1 MSDADI
7 EIDLTVSGLTE
18 NEAQLTERERDL
30 RKTFGYK
37 RVLVQ
42 PSQDIGT
49 GSYGSVVKARLD
61 DLPCAAKILHQT
73 FFTSNDPNV
82 QEFTQR
88 FQQECRILRHLRH
101 PCIVQFL
108 GVFEDP
114 RPRSNRR
121 PILLMELMEE
131 SLTHFLESSEK
142 PLPHHLQVNITY
154 DIALG
159 VAYLHAN
166 GVQHRDL
173 SGNNILLD
181 AGSRAKLTD
190 FGMSKMVDINP
201 RMTRNKHTACP
212 GTLVY
217 MPPEALRAKPV
228 YTDKIDVFSAGV
240 LMNQIVSRQYP
251 NPSDPHNAVEDPNY
265 GTTILVPVPE
275 RKRRENDLQRLFMT
289 HALRPI
295 ALECIKDKERERP
308 TAATLCRQLVQLKA
322 TPEYAASQSQYQQQ
336 VVGLPPT
343 EAALEMRNTEIAVL
357 DGEIESLTLEK
368 TRSKEA
374 SKLDADITLLH
385 QRRQPLVVERE
396 REEEEERGR
405 VEYKSENTQLK
416 ERVEKLETENTTALS
431 EITRLTKYVERLEVE
446 REEALVE
453 QAALQ
458 EKVAELKQIVQSHL
472 QQINEKQI
480 EKESGDHKQIT
491 PQLKV
496 AHTAVH

>member
-142 PLPHHLQVNITY
+142 PLP
-154 DIALG
+154 
-159 VAYLHAN
+159 
-166 GVQHRDL
+166 
-173 SGNNILLD
+173 
-181 AGSRAKLTD
+181 
-190 FGMSKMVDINP
+190 
-201 RMTRNKHTACP
+201 
-212 GTLVY
+212 
-217 MPPEALRAKPV
+217 
-228 YTDKIDVFSAGV
+228 YTF
-240 LMNQIVSRQYP
+240 R
-251 NPSDPHNAVEDPNY
+251 
-265 GTTILVPVPE
+265 
-275 RKRRENDLQRLFMT
+275 
-289 HALRPI
+289 
-295 ALECIKDKERERP
+295 
-308 TAATLCRQLVQLKA
+308 
-322 TPEYAASQSQYQQQ
+322 
-336 VVGLPPT
+336 
-343 EAALEMRNTEIAVL
+343 
-357 DGEIESLTLEK
+357 
-368 TRSKEA
+368 
-374 SKLDADITLLH
+374 
-385 QRRQPLVVERE
+385 
-396 REEEEERGR
+396 
-405 VEYKSENTQLK
+405 
-416 ERVEKLETENTTALS
+416 
-431 EITRLTKYVERLEVE
+431 
-446 REEALVE
+446 
-453 QAALQ
+453 
-458 EKVAELKQIVQSHL
+458 
-472 QQINEKQI
+472 
-480 EKESGDHKQIT
+480 
-491 PQLKV
+491 
-496 AHTAVH
+496 